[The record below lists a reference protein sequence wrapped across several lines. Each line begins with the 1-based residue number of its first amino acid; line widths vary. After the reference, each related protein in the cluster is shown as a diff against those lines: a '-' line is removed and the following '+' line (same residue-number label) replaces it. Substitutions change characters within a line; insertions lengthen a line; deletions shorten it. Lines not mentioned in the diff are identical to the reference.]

1 MKAHPC
7 VVVSPIRWD
16 TIWCCPNPTP
26 DDQRQMERK
35 NKLLCSIS
43 VRQLY
48 KDLFKPKIGLPE
60 IVFKDGVSQL
70 SVIVLKEIMLPKV
83 KKMSKFLKE
92 YLLLL

>member
-1 MKAHPC
+1 
-7 VVVSPIRWD
+7 
-16 TIWCCPNPTP
+16 
-26 DDQRQMERK
+26 MERK

-48 KDLFKPKIGLPE
+48 KDLFKPKIGHPE
-60 IVFKDGVSQL
+60 IIFKDGVSQL